1 MRFSTMIAVTVV
13 LMILGS
19 VVCRVALKEFNAA
32 RASDNKVL
40 VEALR

>member
-13 LMILGS
+13 LTILGAA
-19 VVCRVALKEFNAA
+19 VCRVALKEFNAV

-40 VEALR
+40 MEALR

>member
-13 LMILGS
+13 LMILGAA
-19 VVCRVALKEFNAA
+19 VCRVALREFQSA
-32 RASDNKVL
+32 RTADNKVL